1 MKNQSNEYCVPFTF
15 TNRHALHPGIWD
27 PFSPFW
33 WVYLSHRLGVTTVGT
48 KDVQII
54 PHRCK
59 RWCISNNLS
68 PISLLKIAGLS
79 DLSQKKSRH
88 AVKTSNVSYHT
99 KPYIS
104 QEIYKFNN
112 PPTTLSNT
120 INTYSL
126 SIKQKH
132 ANPTISLNINK

>member
-1 MKNQSNEYCVPFTF
+1 MGIVPP
-15 TNRHALHPGIWD
+15 LHSQIGPRYTLVFGTHFD
-27 PFSPFW
+27 PFSVSIYSKDGSFI
-33 WVYLSHRLGVTTVGT
+33 TVGT

-54 PHRCK
+54 PHKCK
-59 RWCISNNLS
+59 CWCISNNLS

-79 DLSQKKSRH
+79 DLSQKRSRH

-99 KPYIS
+99 TPYIS
-104 QEIYKFNN
+104 QEIYKINN
-112 PPTTLSNT
+112 PLTTLSNT
-120 INTYSL
+120 SNTYSL